1 MTKFFQYIL
10 LCVVSLCSLIACDKD
25 DVALI
30 PESSYTP
37 EHSGVEGEVRIV
49 LTDGA
54 TRASFEG
61 MTRAILDENNNFY
74 WQSGDK
80 FTLIAK
86 NSAGADAFTP
96 CNFTCW
102 VNTATEGRSYFRG
115 TPDQKMTEGLYSYYA
130 VYPGNGVS
138 LQGNNAS
145 FYLPAVQDGTY
156 NDELD
161 FMVARENR
169 AAGTTN
175 NALVA
180 CDGNPNSEDPMN
192 DVGFT
197 FYHQFHAL
205 RFEIPNTGALSSG
218 IRRVHILFPTA
229 AAGDITVD
237 MASFNSSTKRFNT
250 SYSNTANKIT
260 VDFGEGNEKQAGETF
275 WVMVLPQESYSR
287 AVDIRFEDSQGNYT
301 TRQLVTFPTSQQYT
315 AGRLT
320 PIKMNVPATLT
331 GVSDLCCTVDH
342 AQLGEPITNLHL
354 TLPTGYYFTDYT
366 DYRKGVANNGVYT
379 YSIFNDMFDN
389 TLRNYDLNVD
399 YESKHAFIP
408 TTFKLE
414 NTVNVGGRTDY
425 AWTAPYLF
433 FENFDGVG
441 SFNSYDEH
449 VTSNAGS
456 KEAYSFLNGWT
467 GGRIG
472 GKAGLSVRLACRRET
487 SARYASRLDSPE
499 MLYLKSGASVNVKVT
514 YDYGTDQQAGG
525 IGPKNAGQTIYEGRT
540 TNKSALKSGDDTGT
554 FESSLTIDKND
565 NDDNGDYSNLPHE
578 DRSFTFGGCTKGTRI
593 SWRTMTENFAGLN
606 NNTCWLYIDNVRVSI
621 EQ

>member
-301 TRQLVTFPTSQQYT
+301 PRQLVTFPSSQQYT

-320 PIKMNVPATLT
+320 PIKMNVPSNY
-331 GVSDLCCTVDH
+331 VSYTYFDAKTNDT
-342 AQLGEPITNLHL
+342 QLGEPVTHLHL
-354 TLPTGYYFTDYT
+354 GLPEPYYFPDYSNLKIVT
-366 DYRKGVANNGVYT
+366 EDSNGVH
-379 YSIFNDMFDN
+379 SFAIFSDLIDD
-389 TLRNYDLNVD
+389 TLCNSNISLT
-399 YESKHAFIP
+399 YESEHALIP
-408 TTFKLE
+408 ITVPLGG
-414 NTVNVGGRTDY
+414 VNVGQHNVYELTTPWLFEQNFDHVTGDY
-425 AWTAPYLF
+425 KIEQDQENSAMGELLPDWTGSRYGVDKAVMMHIYQGTSTSSINNRRSRVDSPTFPYLKPNASVTIKVLC
-433 FENFDGVG
+433 EYGGTLAEGTLSNPKIMQSVIEIGATTRTGVI
-441 SFNSYDEH
+441 NYDVGLDNTYFSED
-449 VTSNAGS
+449 AGS
-456 KEAYSFLNGWT
+456 GGSYSNTPNPATVEIPNFT
-467 GGRIG
+467 AQHRISWRG
-472 GKAGLSVRLACRRET
+472 TFRNHSG
-487 SARYASRLDSPE
+487 
-499 MLYLKSGASVNVKVT
+499 SGASV
-514 YDYGTDQQAGG
+514 
-525 IGPKNAGQTIYEGRT
+525 I
-540 TNKSALKSGDDTGT
+540 TGKHVYVY
-554 FESSLTIDKND
+554 F
-565 NDDNGDYSNLPHE
+565 
-578 DRSFTFGGCTKGTRI
+578 
-593 SWRTMTENFAGLN
+593 
-606 NNTCWLYIDNVRVSI
+606 DNVRVSI
-621 EQ
+621 AQ